1 MVKVRIFKVRTFL
14 EGVTYFYGT
23 LPAQLLL
30 VTNMFE
36 LIRIE
41 SLLTESILKKNS
53 YKHFRPIKSRFV
65 SNKCI
70 ILNRPMIFTSRL
82 RYRLFGVLSDIRWV
96 VNNVLVSRRMDTQNK
111 YKARLAP

>member
-1 MVKVRIFKVRTFL
+1 
-14 EGVTYFYGT
+14 
-23 LPAQLLL
+23 
-30 VTNMFE
+30 MFE

-96 VNNVLVSRRMDTQNK
+96 VNNVFGVKKNRYAEQVPCTRVTEV
-111 YKARLAP
+111 

>member
-1 MVKVRIFKVRTFL
+1 
-14 EGVTYFYGT
+14 
-23 LPAQLLL
+23 
-30 VTNMFE
+30 MFE

-82 RYRLFGVLSDIRWV
+82 RYRLFGVLSHIRWV

-111 YKARLAP
+111 YKARLPPESLRYD

>member
-1 MVKVRIFKVRTFL
+1 
-14 EGVTYFYGT
+14 
-23 LPAQLLL
+23 
-30 VTNMFE
+30 MFE

-70 ILNRPMIFTSRL
+70 IINRPMIFTSRL
-82 RYRLFGVLSDIRWV
+82 SVKKNGYAEQVQGE
-96 VNNVLVSRRMDTQNK
+96 T
-111 YKARLAP
+111 

>member
-1 MVKVRIFKVRTFL
+1 
-14 EGVTYFYGT
+14 
-23 LPAQLLL
+23 
-30 VTNMFE
+30 MFE

-70 ILNRPMIFTSRL
+70 IINRPMIFASRL
-82 RYRLFGVLSDIRWV
+82 RYRLFGVLSDISGV
-96 VNNVLVSRRMDTQNK
+96 VNNVLVSRRMDTRNK
-111 YKARLAP
+111 YKARLEPESLRCD